1 MKPLGRRRAAPT
13 FAWVVALVVASASLA
28 CLDHDLVDAEAS
40 EAPFIALQR
49 DFASFRDWTVLD
61 LGVRTHAGVEGPT
74 RVYCNRIPPPGLSH
88 FPNGTIIVK
97 SLESGE
103 PSSWPVHAMVKRG
116 GGFNAQGAFE
126 WEFFDLQ
133 LSAAGV
139 PVIVWRGEGPPS
151 GHGYGSTPGAGEVA
165 EEIEDCSGC
174 HKSETNDAVL
184 TEDLDL
190 DVL

>member
-1 MKPLGRRRAAPT
+1 MIAIAAG
-13 FAWVVALVVASASLA
+13 VAGSSTA
-28 CLDHDLVDAEAS
+28 CLDHDLVDATAS

-49 DFASFRDWTVLD
+49 DFSGYRDWVTFD
-61 LGVRTHAGVEGPT
+61 LGVRAHAGLEGAT
-74 RVYCNRIPPPGLSH
+74 RVYCNRIPPPGLSR

-97 SLESGE
+97 TLEGGE
-103 PSSWPVHAMVKRG
+103 PSTWPVHAMVKRG

-133 LSAAGV
+133 LSAGGV

-151 GHGYGSTPGAGEVA
+151 GHQYQVTPGTDAAA
-165 EEIEDCSGC
+165 EGVDDCSGC
-174 HKSETNDAVL
+174 HKTETNDAVL